1 MKRSILAV
9 GLMTLMAWSAPAA
22 TTIVNPW
29 TPIFKGID
37 VASGQQIATLAGEPN
52 LQLMCYR
59 LDLSDP
65 DLVLFTTPK
74 CTNCAPYDTLAENTS
89 HFLEQYGVQVAING
103 GFYSSSAGPNDVPLG
118 TPEDVRGLAI
128 SLGTIVSPADDVTRA
143 ATLLFTAEKVPTM
156 IPNNNPPVGT
166 DGVHTAIS
174 GDKVLLTNG
183 VVAQTPIP
191 NDRDPRSAI
200 GYSQDKRYLYLMT
213 VDGRQTGWSDGADWA
228 TTGQWLKNF
237 GAHEGINVDGGGS
250 TTSVMADC
258 QGKAVRMNRS
268 SFVATYG
275 RERIIG
281 HNFGVYA
288 APLPSDLKNLKVT
301 PGQTTANVTWETDF
315 EATTQVEY
323 GINSNYG
330 SFTPLDSR
338 PKRRHVATLTGLT
351 QGSNYLFRA
360 ISTSP
365 GGSYTQGCQFAT
377 TTESVVT
384 ELFPLTK
391 PWRYTTNNLDG
402 VNWKTLGYNDTN
414 ATWLGEGAG
423 LLYVLENST
432 AVSPRN
438 TQMPPTAGTSIP
450 RTYYFRTRFN
460 YSGPTA
466 GVSLLFSNF
475 VDDGAVF
482 YVNGTEV
489 RRLRVPA
496 APTAITYATAANG
509 TPCAGTA
516 QNGDAATICPDVFTV
531 GASNLFQGENVV
543 AVEVH
548 NGTGTDLVFG
558 SALYSVSAAL
568 VAPQLNI
575 WTENDLSTLFW
586 NGQGFL
592 LQGSQGLE
600 SQANWLDVPGNP
612 QSPVSVTNNSS
623 TFYRLRN

>member
-1 MKRSILAV
+1 MKRSILALGV
-9 GLMTLMAWSAPAA
+9 LTLTALTAPAA
-22 TTIVNPW
+22 TVIVNPW

-37 VASGQQIATLAGEPN
+37 IASGQQIATVGGELN
-52 LQLMCYR
+52 LQLLCYR

-74 CTNCAPYDTLAENTS
+74 CTNCAPYETLAQNTS

-103 GFYSSSAGPNDVPLG
+103 GFYASSQGPNDVPLG
-118 TPEDVRGLAI
+118 TPEDVRGMAI
-128 SLGTIVSPADDVTRA
+128 SLGNIVSPADDITRA
-143 ATLLFTAEKVPTM
+143 ATLIVTADKVPTM
-156 IPNNNPPVGT
+156 IPVNNPPVSTEGI
-166 DGVHTAIS
+166 HTAIS

-183 VVAQTPIP
+183 VVAQTPLP
-191 NDRDPRSAI
+191 SDRDPRTAI
-200 GYSQDKRYLYLMT
+200 GVSQDKRYLYLMT
-213 VDGRQTGWSDGADWA
+213 LDGRQTGWSDGADWA

-237 GAHEGINVDGGGS
+237 GAYEGINVDGGGS

-258 QGKAVRMNRS
+258 RGKAVRMNRS

-288 APLPSDLKNLKVT
+288 APLPSDLKNLKIV
-301 PGQTTANVTWETDF
+301 PGQTTANITWETDF
-315 EATTQVEY
+315 EATTQVEF
-323 GINSNYG
+323 GANSNYG
-330 SFTPLDSR
+330 SVTPLDSR
-338 PKRRHVATLTGLT
+338 PKRRHVATLTGLS

-360 ISTSP
+360 ISTSSS
-365 GGSYTQGCQFAT
+365 GSYTQGCQFAT
-377 TTESVVT
+377 TTELVVT
-384 ELFPLTK
+384 ELFSLTK
-391 PWRYTTNNLDG
+391 PWKYTTNNLDA
-402 VNWKTLGYNDTN
+402 VNWKTLAYNDS
-414 ATWLGEGAG
+414 AWLGEGAG
-423 LLYVLENST
+423 LLYVLET
-432 AVSPRN
+432 RVEVSPRN
-438 TQMPPTAGTSIP
+438 TQMPPLSGTSIP

-496 APTAITYATAANG
+496 APAPITYATSANG
-509 TPCAGTA
+509 TPCGVSG
-516 QNGDAATICPDVFTV
+516 GDATITCSDVFTI
-531 GASNLFQGENVV
+531 GASNLVQGENII

-548 NGTGTDLVFG
+548 NGTGSDLVFG
-558 SALYSVSAAL
+558 SALYALSAAV

-600 SQANWLDVPGNP
+600 SSENWLDVPGNP
-612 QSPVSVTNNSS
+612 QSPVSVTNSAS